1 MNRAAVRDHRRRRC
15 GRLLLLGLSLI
26 ALSARAEPKVETPR
40 NFLFLGSGELQ
51 AHSALLQR
59 PDIAGAQVVYNWKE
73 LEPEKDRYD
82 FSGVER
88 DLAIAKADGK
98 ALFLQIQ
105 DRFFEAHA
113 RNVPDYLLTEPE
125 FAGGLARQFDRP
137 GEDRPVATGWV
148 AQQWN
153 PAVRHRHQ
161 ALLSALAQR
170 FDGRVFGVNLPET
183 AADIPQDSPPPGFS
197 CDAYVDAELETL
209 AHARQVFKVS
219 HVVQYANF
227 WPCEWNNDRG
237 YMARTFRLA
246 DQIGAGLGGPDIV
259 PWRREQMKNA
269 YPFFHQYKG
278 RLKLV
283 AMAVQ
288 EPTLTYRNPETG
300 LPFTR
305 DEIVAFA
312 RDYLGVDVIFWT
324 PEAAWLRRRA
334 EGPRERSSSA
344 DGLS

>member
-1 MNRAAVRDHRRRRC
+1 MNRAAVRHDRWRRR
-15 GRLLLLGLSLI
+15 GRLLLLGVSLI
-26 ALSARAEPKVETPR
+26 AFSVRAEPKVETPR

-51 AHSALLQR
+51 AHAALLQR
-59 PDIAGAQVVYNWKE
+59 PDIAGAQVVYSWKE
-73 LEPEKDRYD
+73 LEPE
-82 FSGVER
+82 F
-88 DLAIAKADGK
+88 
-98 ALFLQIQ
+98 
-105 DRFFEAHA
+105 
-113 RNVPDYLLTEPE
+113 T
-125 FAGGLARQFDRP
+125 GGLTRQFDHP
-137 GEDRPVATGWV
+137 GDGRPVATGWV

-153 PAVRHRHQ
+153 PAVRHRYQ

-183 AADIPQDSPPPGFS
+183 AAEIPQDSPPPGFS

-209 AHARQVFKVS
+209 AHARQVFKAS

-227 WPCEWNNDRG
+227 WPCEWNNDHG
-237 YMARTFRLA
+237 YMERTFRLA

-300 LPFTR
+300 RPFTR
-305 DEIVAFA
+305 DEVVAFA

-324 PEAAWLRRRA
+324 PEAAWLQQ
-334 EGPRERSSSA
+334 PR
-344 DGLS
+344 